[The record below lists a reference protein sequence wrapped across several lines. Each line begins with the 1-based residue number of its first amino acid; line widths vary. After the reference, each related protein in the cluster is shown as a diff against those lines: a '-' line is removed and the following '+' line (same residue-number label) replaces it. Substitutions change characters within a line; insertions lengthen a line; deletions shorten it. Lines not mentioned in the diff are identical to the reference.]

1 MRTIK
6 KPDLN
11 APRFR
16 KRRKSVLTSKTY
28 KQFIEKYPEYS
39 SLDLTMFKNIVMS
52 FNANLVEGII
62 DNRNGVE
69 LPDGL
74 GFIFMGTNIFSKT
87 HLKNSRYA
95 ATLLCFTF
103 YLAVKIR

>member
-16 KRRKSVLTSKTY
+16 KRRKSILTSKTH

-39 SLDLTMFKNIVMS
+39 SIDLSLFKTIVMS
-52 FNANLVEGII
+52 FNANLVNGII
-62 DNRNGVE
+62 DN
-69 LPDGL
+69 
-74 GFIFMGTNIFSKT
+74 
-87 HLKNSRYA
+87 
-95 ATLLCFTF
+95 
-103 YLAVKIR
+103 